1 MFKKVLI
8 ANRGT
13 IAVRI
18 IRTLRAMGIAS
29 VAVYTKADRD
39 SLHVEQADEA
49 VLIGDGPAKESYV
62 NAELILR
69 TAVETGADAVHPG
82 YGFLSE
88 NAAFAKAC
96 AEQGITFIGPSP
108 EHMEL
113 FGLKHTARSMA
124 RQAGVPMLPG
134 TGLITDA
141 AEAADRANGIGYPV
155 MLKSTAGGGGIGM
168 RICHDEAALRDAF
181 ESVTRLAAAN
191 FNDGGVFLEKYIAR
205 ARHVEVQIFGNG
217 EGEAVALGER
227 DCSVQRRNQ
236 KIIEETPAPLLPEA
250 VRRDMHDSARRLA
263 KEAGY
268 CSAGTVEFLYD
279 PDAQRYYF
287 LEVNTRLQVEHGVT
301 EEVLGIDL
309 VEWMVLEAAG
319 KLKGLEERVREPQGH
334 SLQVRLYA
342 EDCANNFR
350 PGDGRIDA
358 VMWPEQ
364 ARIETWI
371 QQGLEVTTL
380 YDPMLAKIIVHAG
393 TRREAIAEMV
403 NALHTLRVYGVTT
416 NQSYIEAFL
425 QTEAFKEG
433 LVYTNMLNGFLPAE
447 HAIEVLDGGVQT
459 TVQDVPGRIGYWD
472 IGVPPSGPMDR
483 LAFRIGNRLLGN
495 EESAAGLEMT
505 LRGGSYRFRDDI
517 LFCLTG
523 ADMNA
528 ELDGVSVPLYTPV
541 QAMAGSVLTLAEAA
555 AGMRTYLLVAG
566 GLDMP
571 LTLGSASTFTLGGFG
586 GHMGG
591 ALRPGAVLRVHPGAA
606 AKPLPALDAASIPKT
621 ANEWTIGVIPGPHC
635 TAEYVLPAYLDQ
647 LTSTVWEVHF
657 NSSRTGVRLIGP
669 APLWAREDGGDAG
682 LHPSNI
688 HDNAYAVGALDLTG
702 DMPILLGPDGPSL
715 GGFVCPVTTA
725 TAELWKIGQLRPGDK
740 VSFKLITVEEAE
752 ELRAAQELYLQ
763 RLGEKAELPGPSKMP
778 ELPELPRLTG
788 LTGLS
793 EMPEMTEMTEMTE
806 MPKLPELPEVSRGDY
821 MPLIAYEEE
830 GRRFKIAVRCS
841 GDENILVEYG
851 DRELDL
857 LYRFQVYVLM
867 QAVKD
872 SGSIPY
878 IEMTPGIRSLQIHL
892 DASRIT
898 VKEAAAKVM
907 EIDLALPSLDSIEVP
922 SRIVKLPLSW
932 DDPATRLAIER
943 YQQNVRP
950 DAPWC
955 PSNLEFIRRMNGL
968 GSLEEVAE
976 VVFNA
981 SYLVMGLGDVY
992 LGAPVAVPLDPRHR
1006 LVTTKY
1012 NPART
1017 WTPENAVGIGGAY
1030 LCVYGMEGPGGYQ
1043 FVGRTVQMWNKFRQ
1057 TANFVEGKPWL
1068 LRFFDQIRFYPVSE
1082 EELLRM
1088 RDEFPRGEF
1097 TVEVEET
1104 TFNLGQY
1111 LSWLEEIQEESAA
1124 FRKLQQAS
1132 FQEERDL
1139 WKRLGIA
1146 EHVSEPEG
1154 SASHEQEALP
1164 GGSQGVNSSMSGSV
1178 WKVLVKPG
1186 QKVLKGDAIIIE
1198 ESMKME
1204 FSQFAPFDGVIA
1216 SVFVESGDQV
1226 RAGDCI
1232 AAIYPLE
1239 LEQEATAS

>member
-1 MFKKVLI
+1 MFSKVLI
-8 ANRGT
+8 ANRGA

-18 IRTLRAMGIAS
+18 IRTLRSMGISS
-29 VAVYTKADRD
+29 VAVYTRADRD
-39 SLHVEQADEA
+39 SLHVLQADEA
-49 VLIGDGPAKESYV
+49 VLIGEGPARESYV
-62 NAELILR
+62 NADLILR
-69 TAVETGADAVHPG
+69 VAEETGADAVHPG

-88 NAAFAKAC
+88 NAAFAAAC
-96 AEQGITFIGPSP
+96 AERGIVFIGPSP
-108 EHMEL
+108 EHIEL
-113 FGLKHTARSMA
+113 FGLKHTARQA
-124 RQAGVPMLPG
+124 AQEAGVPMLPG
-134 TGLITDA
+134 TGLIRDA
-141 AEAADRANGIGYPV
+141 AEAARQAAGIGYPV

-168 RICHDEAALRDAF
+168 RVCADEAALLEAF
-181 ESVTRLAAAN
+181 GSVTRLAAAN

-217 EGEAVALGER
+217 YGEAAALGER

-236 KIIEETPAPLLPEA
+236 KIIEETPAPLLPET
-250 VRRDMHDSARRLA
+250 VRRDMHESARRLA
-263 KEAGY
+263 RSAGY
-268 CSAGTVEFLYD
+268 RSAGTVEFLYD
-279 PDAQRYYF
+279 PEARSYYF

-301 EEVLGIDL
+301 EEVLGVDL
-309 VEWMVLEAAG
+309 VEWMIREAEGELEGLEAR
-319 KLKGLEERVREPQGH
+319 LRTPQGH

-342 EDCANNFR
+342 EDCVNDFR
-350 PGDGRIDA
+350 PGDGRIDDIL
-358 VMWPEQ
+358 WPEGV
-364 ARIETWI
+364 RIETWI
-371 QQGLEVTTL
+371 QKGLEVTTL
-380 YDPMLAKIIVHAG
+380 YDPMLAKLIVHAD
-393 TRREAIAEMV
+393 TRSGAIAKMTE
-403 NALHTLRVYGVTT
+403 ALRTLRVYGVTT
-416 NQSYIEAFL
+416 NQAYIEAFL
-425 QTEAFKEG
+425 QTEAFGEG
-433 LVYTNMLNGFLPAE
+433 LVHTHMLNGFLPSE
-447 HAIEVLDGGVQT
+447 RAIETLDGGVQT
-459 TVQDVPGRIGYWD
+459 TVQDMPGRVGYWD
-472 IGVPPSGPMDR
+472 VGVPPSGPMDR

-495 EESAAGLEMT
+495 DDSAAGLEMT
-505 LRGGSYRFRDDI
+505 LRGGAYRFRGD
-517 LFCLTG
+517 LRFCLSG
-523 ADMNA
+523 ADMGA
-528 ELDGVSVPLYTPV
+528 ELDGCPVPLYTPV
-541 QAMAGSVLTLAEAA
+541 QARAGSVLRLGEAQT
-555 AGMRTYLLVAG
+555 GMRGYLLVAG
-566 GLDMP
+566 GLDLP
-571 LTLGSASTFTLGGFG
+571 LTLGSAATFTLGGFG

-591 ALRPGAVLRVHPGAA
+591 ALRPGAVLRVCGPRHAA
-606 AKPLPALDAASIPKT
+606 DSRPQRRPLAPLNEACRPFCGR
-621 ANEWTIGVIPGPHC
+621 EWTIGVIPGPHC
-635 TAEYVLPAYLDQ
+635 TAEYLLPGYLDQ
-647 LTSTVWEVHF
+647 LTDTAWEVHF

-740 VSFKLITVEEAE
+740 VRFRLITVEEAE
-752 ELRAAQELYLQ
+752 ALRAAQEAWLD
-763 RLGEKAELPGPSKMP
+763 RLGEEAAP
-778 ELPELPRLTG
+778 
-788 LTGLS
+788 
-793 EMPEMTEMTEMTE
+793 
-806 MPKLPELPEVSRGDY
+806 LPELPEVSSGAY
-821 MPLIAYEEE
+821 APLIAYEEE
-830 GRRFKIAVRCS
+830 GRRFAIAVRCS

-867 QAVKD
+867 QGVKD
-872 SGSIPY
+872 SGAIPF

-898 VKEAAAKVM
+898 VKEAAARIL
-907 EIDLALPSLDSIEVP
+907 EIDRALPPLDSIEVP

-1057 TANFVEGKPWL
+1057 TKNFAEGKPWL

-1097 TVEVEET
+1097 AVEIEET
-1104 TFNLGQY
+1104 TFNLGDY
-1111 LSWLEEIQEESAA
+1111 LNWLEEIGEESAA
-1124 FRKLQQAS
+1124 FRRKQQAS
-1132 FQEERDL
+1132 FQEERAL

-1146 EHVSEPEG
+1146 EHVSEPEP
-1154 SASHEQEALP
+1154 ASHGEQEALP
-1164 GGSQGVNSSMSGSV
+1164 GGSLGMNSTMSGSV
-1178 WKVLVKPG
+1178 WKVLVEPG
-1186 QKVLKGDAIIIE
+1186 QRVRRGETVVIE

-1204 FSQFAPFDGVIA
+1204 FAQSAPCDGIIA
-1216 SVFVESGDQV
+1216 SIYVESGDQV

-1232 AAIYPLE
+1232 AAIYPI
-1239 LEQEATAS
+1239 EQEEEATAS

>member
-1 MFKKVLI
+1 MFNKVLI
-8 ANRGT
+8 ANRGA

-18 IRTLRAMGIAS
+18 IRTLRTMGIAS

-49 VLIGDGPAKESYV
+49 VLIGEGPAKDSYV

-69 TAVETGADAVHPG
+69 TALETGADAIHPG

-88 NAAFAKAC
+88 NAAFARAC
-96 AEQGITFIGPSP
+96 AERGIAFIGPTP
-108 EHMEL
+108 EQIEL
-113 FGLKHTARSMA
+113 FGLKHTAREMA
-124 RQAGVPMLPG
+124 KRAGVPLLPG
-134 TGLITDA
+134 TELIASADEAA
-141 AEAADRANGIGYPV
+141 AEAAKIGYPV

-168 RICHDEAALRDAF
+168 RICPDEAALRDAF
-181 ESVTRLAAAN
+181 DSVTRLASAN

-205 ARHVEVQIFGNG
+205 ARHVEVQIFGDGKGN
-217 EGEAVALGER
+217 AAALGER

-236 KIIEETPAPLLPEA
+236 KIIEETPAPLLAET
-250 VRRDMHDSARRLA
+250 VRREMHESARKLA
-263 KEAGY
+263 QAAGY
-268 CSAGTVEFLYD
+268 RNAGTVEFLYD
-279 PDAQRYYF
+279 PETERYYF

-309 VEWMVLEAAG
+309 VEWMIREAAG
-319 KLKGLEERVREPQGH
+319 QPPELAQSAREPKGH

-342 EDCANNFR
+342 EDCLNGFR
-350 PGDGRIDA
+350 PGDGRIDD
-358 VMWPEQ
+358 VVWPEQ

-371 QQGLEVTTL
+371 QSGLEVTTL
-380 YDPMLAKIIVHAG
+380 YDPMLAKIIVHAD
-393 TRREAIAEMV
+393 TREAAVSRMAE
-403 NALHTLRVYGVTT
+403 ALNKLRIYGVTT

-425 QTEAFKEG
+425 HTEEFKAG
-433 LVYTNMLNGFLPAE
+433 RVYTSMLDGFHPAE
-447 HAIEVLDGGVQT
+447 PAIEVLDGGVQT
-459 TVQDVPGRIGYWD
+459 TVQDFPGRTGYWD
-472 IGVPPSGPMDR
+472 IGVPPSGPMDT

-495 EESAAGLEMT
+495 EEGAAGLEMT
-505 LRGGSYRFRDDI
+505 LHGGSYRFRDEMR
-517 LFCLTG
+517 FCLTG
-523 ADMNA
+523 ADMKA
-528 ELDGVSVPLYTPV
+528 ELDGVPVPLYTPV
-541 QAMAGSVLTLAEAA
+541 QAQAGAVLTLGEAA
-555 AGMRTYLLVAG
+555 SGMRTYLLVAG

-586 GHMGG
+586 GHTGG
-591 ALRPGAVLRVHPGAA
+591 ALRPGAVLRVCRESAA
-606 AKPLPALDAASIPKT
+606 PLPPLEAENRPELT
-621 ANEWTIGVIPGPHC
+621 GEWTIGVIPGPHC
-635 TAEYVLPAYLDQ
+635 TAEYLLPQYLDQ

-669 APLWAREDGGDAG
+669 APLWAREDGGDAS

-725 TAELWKIGQLRPGDK
+725 TAELWKLGQLRPGDK
-740 VSFKLITVEEAE
+740 VRFKLITVQEAE
-752 ELRAAQELYLQ
+752 ELRAAQDAFLREL
-763 RLGEKAELPGPSKMP
+763 GSGAALPG
-778 ELPELPRLTG
+778 
-788 LTGLS
+788 
-793 EMPEMTEMTEMTE
+793 
-806 MPKLPELPEVSRGDY
+806 LPEVSRGDY
-821 MPLIAYEEE
+821 APLLAYEAE
-830 GRRFKIAVRCS
+830 GRRFPIAVRCS

-851 DRELDL
+851 ERELDL

-867 QAVKD
+867 QAIKE
-872 SGSIPY
+872 SGRIPF
-878 IEMTPGIRSLQIHL
+878 IEMTPGIRSLQIHV
-892 DASRIT
+892 DPSRIT
-898 VKEAAAKVM
+898 VTEAAARVM
-907 EIDLALPSLDSIEVP
+907 DIDLALPPLDSIEVP

-968 GSLEEVAE
+968 DSLDEVAE
-976 VVFNA
+976 VVFGA

-1043 FVGRTVQMWNKFRQ
+1043 FVGRTVQMWNRQ
-1057 TANFVEGKPWL
+1057 GRKTANFEQGKPWL

-1088 RDEFPRGEF
+1088 RDDFPRGEF
-1097 TVEVEET
+1097 TVEIEET
-1104 TFNLGQY
+1104 TFNLGEY
-1111 LSWLEEIQEESAA
+1111 LAWLDAIREEAADFRSRQQAA
-1124 FRKLQQAS
+1124 FAK
-1132 FQEERDL
+1132 EREL
-1139 WKRLGIA
+1139 WKQLGIA
-1146 EHVSEPEG
+1146 EHVSEPESAEGGDQAELPEG
-1154 SASHEQEALP
+1154 SL
-1164 GGSQGVNSSMSGSV
+1164 GVNSSMSGSI
-1178 WKVLVKPG
+1178 WKVLVEPG
-1186 QKVLKGDAIIIE
+1186 QQVRKGETIIIE

-1204 FSQFAPFDGVIA
+1204 FAQAAPFDGVIA
-1216 SVFVESGDQV
+1216 SVFVASGDQV

-1232 AAIYPLE
+1232 AAIYPLGK
-1239 LEQEATAS
+1239 EAAS